1 MTSGHLKVPLLFRE
15 DTKIPAKSKAQAR
28 FMFAEMGRKKKG
40 KKTETGM
47 SEDQLKDFTKTK
59 QKGLPEK
66 IKKTKKGKK

>member
-1 MTSGHLKVPLLFRE
+1 
-15 DTKIPAKSKAQAR
+15 
-28 FMFAEMGRKKKG
+28 MFAEMGRKKKG